1 MALLADLYISTPA
14 QAVGYDTNQSAP
26 QEDRAQY
33 KSFSPLELSIL
44 QSLLEGREWDV
55 SLMDAFTCILER
67 DGGER
72 LIHQLP
78 DGFRERLASLDDGAV
93 TAASEAWAK
102 TEELA
107 CAPAEVRPVIADLR
121 CLALRARSSGRAV
134 FLWNCV

>member
-1 MALLADLYISTPA
+1 MAILADLYISTPA
-14 QAVGYDTNQSAP
+14 QAAGYDTNQSAP
-26 QEDRAQY
+26 GEDRAQY
-33 KSFSPLELSIL
+33 KSFTPLELSIL
-44 QSLLEGREWDV
+44 QSLIEGREWDV
-55 SLMDAFTCILER
+55 SMMDSFTCILEK

-78 DGFRERLASLDDGAV
+78 DGFLECLASLDEDAV

-107 CAPAEVRPVIADLR
+107 CAPADVRPVIADLR
-121 CLALRARSSGRAV
+121 RLAQQARSSGRAV

>member
-1 MALLADLYISTPA
+1 MSLLADLYISTPA
-14 QAVGYDTNQSAP
+14 LAAAYDKNQNAP

-33 KSFSPLELSIL
+33 KGFTPLELSVL
-44 QSLLEGREWDV
+44 QSLIEGWEWDV
-55 SLMDAFTCILER
+55 SMMDSFTRILER

-78 DGFRERLASLDDGAV
+78 DGFLERLASLDDAAV
-93 TAASEAWAK
+93 TAASEAWAQ

-107 CAPAEVRPVIADLR
+107 CAPAGVRPAIADLR
-121 CLALRARSSGRAV
+121 RLAQRARSSGRGV